1 MKLNEKYNPES
12 FVDFIQDFLPEDLN
26 LREEDIVI
34 NKDRYKEITKAKIL
48 GFCESLDLHV
58 LEMDHTHD
66 KDPRVAI
73 ATDAFKILADH
84 WIHRA
89 LVIFKNNDSDNYRF
103 SYLTISLD
111 ISDKNKVIKKYSN
124 ARRYSFYLG
133 ASA

>member
-26 LREEDIVI
+26 QREEDIVI

-73 ATDAFKILADH
+73 ATDALKFLQITGFIERWLFLKTMIL
-84 WIHRA
+84 IIIVFRT
-89 LVIFKNNDSDNYRF
+89 L
-103 SYLTISLD
+103 LLSLD
-111 ISDKNKVIKKYSN
+111 LNDKNKVVKKYSN

-133 ASA
+133 C

>member
-1 MKLNEKYNPES
+1 M
-12 FVDFIQDFLPEDLN
+12 
-26 LREEDIVI
+26 REEDIVI
-34 NKDRYKEITKAKIL
+34 NKDRYKEINKAKIL

-58 LEMDHTHD
+58 LEMEHSRD
-66 KDPRVAI
+66 KDSRVAI

-89 LVIFKNNDSDNYRF
+89 LVIFKNNDSENYRF

-111 ISDKNKVIKKYSN
+111 LNNKNKVVKTYSN

-133 ASA
+133 TQAKVKTPE

>member
-12 FVDFIQDFLPEDLN
+12 FVNFIQDFLPEDLN
-26 LREEDIVI
+26 LKEEDILI

-58 LEMDHTHD
+58 LEMDHNHD

-89 LVIFKNNDSDNYRF
+89 
-103 SYLTISLD
+103 
-111 ISDKNKVIKKYSN
+111 
-124 ARRYSFYLG
+124 
-133 ASA
+133 